1 MDTIRIPLV
10 GSIACGALIL
20 SQHAFADVD
29 YFDMSLEQLLQVQV
43 HGASKKDELIGNAPA
58 AVYAVTSADIERSG
72 VTNIP
77 DALRMVPG
85 VEVARSDSNSWAISI
100 RSISSVLSIM
110 LLVMIAGR
118 SVYKPVS
125 GGTLWE
131 AHSLMMEDIDRIEVI
146 RGPGGSL
153 WRTN

>member
-20 SQHAFADVD
+20 AQHAFADVD
-29 YFDMSLEQLLQVQV
+29 YLDMSLEQLLQVQV
-43 HGASKKDELIGNAPA
+43 HGASKKDELIGNSPA

-100 RSISSVLSIM
+100 RGFNSVLSNKLM
-110 LLVMIAGR
+110 VMIDGR
-118 SVYKPVS
+118 TIYNPVF
-125 GGTLWE
+125 GGTLW
-131 AHSLMMEDIDRIEVI
+131 
-146 RGPGGSL
+146 
-153 WRTN
+153 